1 MIFKWDVYLCGPTT
15 FKGQEGVMRKAREIL
30 IANHLT
36 INDPRENST
45 VVAMMVAR
53 GESKDTLY
61 RQILSL
67 NTSGIEASYA
77 IVSCIDNQDTG
88 TAWEMGFSCGLAR
101 YSGRYLPRITFS
113 ARGASPNALLI
124 PSVHAHAASLEAL
137 ERLISLTAVHLRG
150 RDEIALHEAFNAFG
164 EAPAEPRELSPGNVY
179 L

>member
-53 GESKDTLY
+53 GESRDTLY
-61 RQILSL
+61 RQILGL

-113 ARGASPNALLI
+113 ARGASPNALL
-124 PSVHAHAASLEAL
+124 PVCACPCCLSGGPGAL
-137 ERLISLTAVHLRG
+137 DQPHRCPPKEEGRNRSARG
-150 RDEIALHEAFNAFG
+150 F
-164 EAPAEPRELSPGNVY
+164 
-179 L
+179 